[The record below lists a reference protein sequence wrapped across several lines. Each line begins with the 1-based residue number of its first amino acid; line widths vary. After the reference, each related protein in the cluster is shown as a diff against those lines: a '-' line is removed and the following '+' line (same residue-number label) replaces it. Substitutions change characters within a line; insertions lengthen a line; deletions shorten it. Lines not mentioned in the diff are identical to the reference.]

1 MLFLIGVSTTIC
13 RVTGQLQAN
22 KRFPVDL
29 SIVSSVVSNVS
40 ATPDDTSSTAAKRSS
55 HPFSSTKITI
65 LGHLPA
71 RAGGDSQKDHSRAR
85 SGSRTTQKETA
96 LLTLRPQSASTAS
109 EWLDGLLMLLNQQ
122 PITAETNKLIDL
134 VSTYGLKIRLLNIRF
149 DDAAFAGEVPAV
161 PSREGLD
168 DDYYYDVFGG
178 A

>member
-1 MLFLIGVSTTIC
+1 MYL
-13 RVTGQLQAN
+13 
-22 KRFPVDL
+22 PVDL

-40 ATPDDTSSTAAKRSS
+40 ATPDDSSSS
-55 HPFSSTKITI
+55 IPKSAPHPVSSTKITI
-65 LGHLPA
+65 HGYIPSGPA
-71 RAGGDSQKDHSRAR
+71 SSSQKNHSRAR
-85 SGSRTTQKETA
+85 SGSRTTQKEVA
-96 LLTLRPQSASTAS
+96 LLTLRPQSVSTAS

-149 DDAAFAGEVPAV
+149 DDAAFAGEAPQV